1 MASVQLSGLVSGS
14 FNWQSVVDQLI
25 TADSAPITNLNSQK
39 TKNSDQSTALQSL
52 QTTMSAL
59 QDSLQSIRA
68 GGLFSGRTVTTD
80 NANNTWTSTSS
91 SGAAI
96 GGYKFAVQQLA
107 SQAKMQGAV
116 DVGQGLSATSDVSG
130 LTLANLHTA
139 TPVTA
144 GAFTVNGQQVTV
156 ALTDSLQDVFDHI
169 STATGGNVTG
179 SYDPATDKI
188 SLTSASGE
196 LLLGATN
203 DTSNFAQVMK
213 LTNNGTSSAT
223 SSASLGVLQLT
234 APLASCGLKTALTGL
249 DSSGNGSLMIN
260 GVTINYNA
268 NTDNLGLLINEINQ
282 SGAGVTASYDSAND
296 RISLANNSTGD
307 IGLGAQDVTGNLL
320 AALGGTA
327 ASGAVFVH
335 GTNALYT
342 VNDGPVLSS
351 ASNTLDSSSHGI
363 TGLSVTVNSKVT
375 ETVQVQS
382 DTASMLTAIQDFITK
397 FNAVQT
403 AISTNTNITS
413 SGGKVATSVLS
424 GNSEVENWASNLQSL
439 AFDPVSGL
447 NGTVQRLDD
456 LGIDFNSTSGQL
468 TIKDSGKLNTALVN
482 NPNDVQNFFLT
493 PTTGFVG
500 KMFAALT
507 GFISNDNSQQA
518 QLTKASSD
526 IDDQVKT
533 IQTRLDNERAQLTTA
548 FLAMQNAQSAAQT
561 QLQALTNILGS
572 GTSGSSSNSG
582 SSTSVTAKVG

>member
-52 QTTMSAL
+52 ETTMSAL

-96 GGYKFAVQQLA
+96 GSYKFAVQQLA
-107 SQAKMQGAV
+107 SQAKVQGAL

-130 LTLANLHTA
+130 LTLASLHAA

-144 GAFTVNGQQVTV
+144 GTFTVNGQQVTV
-156 ALTDSLQDVFDHI
+156 ALTDSLQNVFDHI

-188 SLTSASGE
+188 TLTSASGE

-223 SSASLGVLQLT
+223 SSAPLGVLQLT

-268 NTDNLGLLINEINQ
+268 NTDNLGLLLNEINQ

-296 RISLANNSTGD
+296 RINLVNNSTGD

-320 AALGGTA
+320 AALGGTT

-351 ASNTLDSSSHGI
+351 ANNTLDSSSHGI

-403 AISTNTNITS
+403 AIGTNTNITS
-413 SGGKVATSVLS
+413 SGGTVTTSVLS
-424 GNSEVENWASNLQSL
+424 GNSEVESWASSLQSL

-447 NGTVQRLDD
+447 NGTVQRLDN

-468 TIKDSGKLNTALVN
+468 TIKDSGKLNAALVN

-500 KMFAALT
+500 KMFSALT

-572 GTSGSSSNSG
+572 GTSSSSNTSG